1 MSKEGRQEREREAM
15 RILILETAG
24 QLVAENGIQKLSI
37 RKIAERMEYSP
48 GIIYHYFEGKEDI
61 IGQLLEQGYRNLL
74 QKLNAATAHNSEE
87 LLPEEALSRSL
98 SQFIHMAIAEGTQ
111 YRNILLND
119 SAAVLRHT
127 AVLHMG
133 ASQERKAIGMLCAT
147 LRRFK
152 GLGSQSEREL
162 ELTAQV
168 IWSAAFGLIIR
179 LTVENPPEE
188 QKEALISRHLQ
199 AMLAIASG

>member
-15 RILILETAG
+15 RTLILETAG

-37 RKIAERMEYSP
+37 RKIAESMEYSP

-74 QKLNAATAHNSEE
+74 QNLNAATAHNSEE

-98 SQFIHMAIAEGTQ
+98 SQFIRMAIEEGTQ
-111 YRNILLND
+111 YRNVMLND

-133 ASQERKAIGMLCAT
+133 ALQERNAIGMLCAT

-152 GLGSQSEREL
+152 GLASQSEREL

-179 LTVENPPEE
+179 LTVENPRRNRRKP
-188 QKEALISRHLQ
+188 
-199 AMLAIASG
+199 